1 MTDALTRLTAALADR
16 YRLERELG
24 TGGMATVYLAL
35 DLKHQRKVAVKVLR
49 PELAATMGVDRFARE
64 IEVAARLVHPHILGL
79 IDSGESDG
87 FFYYVMP
94 YVEGETLRDRLARSG
109 ELPVHEA
116 IRLLGEITDALS
128 VAHKAGVVHRDIKP
142 ENILLSGRHA
152 MVMDFGV
159 AKAVTE
165 ASGRQQMTTA
175 GIALGT
181 PAYMAPEQASAD
193 PQIDGRVDIYALG
206 ILAYEMLTGYP
217 PFHGLNPQQTLAAH
231 VTQAPVAVGQRRPGL
246 SPALESV
253 VMRCLEKRAADRFQT
268 ADDLVAVLEPL
279 ATPSGGM
286 PPTSAMAAA
295 TGSAPVT
302 GSARLPNRR
311 ARGAVVILTVVLLA
325 GVAWIATHRRNAP
338 PPSDNLRRLVVLP
351 FDNQGDSSREYF
363 ANGVTEAI
371 TTELTGIGGMS
382 VIPRTTAARY
392 RGTTKSVSE
401 IGQELGVGYVL
412 TGTVQWDLAA
422 GKDPKV
428 RVSPELIR
436 VADTSS
442 VWAHGYEA
450 VLSSVFQV
458 YGEVSTEVAKALQVT
473 LNDPERE
480 ALARRPTK
488 NPEAYDLYLRAI
500 DYLNR
505 GLSRENFDA
514 AIPMLERA
522 VKLDPEFALAWGRLS
537 ESLGLSHWL
546 YISRK
551 DETLAASEVA
561 AKRALELQPDLP
573 ESHRAMGY
581 YRYRKRDYEAAL
593 KEFAIVQHSEP
604 NSADLIAAIGY
615 VERRQGRWREAEV
628 HLARVVEL
636 DPGSSAAISQLCET
650 YGLLGEYD
658 KAVATCRRGIEVA
671 PDQPDSYFFLGLA
684 QLSQHGDL
692 REVEATYRLALR
704 HMSPER
710 LMVGNARAPAFA
722 IAHDDS
728 LSQAFLETPPSASN
742 RGIADGY
749 ILLGDLLRLRGQ
761 EAKAAAAYDSARA
774 ILTASLRALRDDYGY
789 SHDLGMVYARQ
800 GNFDLAIR
808 EGRRAVELLP
818 PERDAYFGVE
828 NVINLAR
835 IYAIAGQAAP
845 AVEQLRRLAGR
856 PSRLTAAM
864 VKIDPDWDRIRSD
877 PGFQHVI
884 AARQR

>member
-1 MTDALTRLTAALADR
+1 VTVAARLSEALADR

-24 TGGMATVYLAL
+24 QGGMATVYLAL
-35 DLKHQRKVAVKVLR
+35 DLKHHRKVAVKVLR
-49 PELAATMGVDRFARE
+49 PELAATMGSDRFDRE

-79 IDSGESDG
+79 LDSGDVDG

-94 YVEGETLRDRLARSG
+94 YVEGETLRDRLARAG

-116 IRLLGEITDALS
+116 VRLLGEIADALA
-128 VAHKAGVVHRDIKP
+128 VAHRAGVVHRDIKP

-165 ASGRQQMTTA
+165 ASGRQQLTTA
-175 GIALGT
+175 GVALGT
-181 PAYMAPEQASAD
+181 PAYMAPEQATAD
-193 PQIDGRVDIYALG
+193 PQLDGRVDIYALG
-206 ILAYEMLTGYP
+206 VLAYEMLTGYP

-246 SPALESV
+246 SPALEGV
-253 VMRCLEKRAADRFQT
+253 VMRCLAKRPADRFQS
-268 ADDLVAVLEPL
+268 ADELVAVLEPL

-286 PPTSAMAAA
+286 TPTSAIAA
-295 TGSAPVT
+295 TAGTLPVTGGSAVPRRWARAGALLLAAILVLGMVWFATHRGSAPRPD
-302 GSARLPNRR
+302 A
-311 ARGAVVILTVVLLA
+311 
-325 GVAWIATHRRNAP
+325 NA
-338 PPSDNLRRLVVLP
+338 RRLVVLP
-351 FDNQGDSSREYF
+351 FENQGDTSRQYF

-382 VIPRTTAARY
+382 VIPRSTAARY

-442 VWAHGYEA
+442 IWAHGYEA

-458 YGEVSTEVAKALQVT
+458 YADVSTEVAKALQVT
-473 LNDPERE
+473 LNDPERK
-480 ALARRPTK
+480 ALARRPTE
-488 NPEAYDLYLRAI
+488 NPDAYDLYLRAI
-500 DYLNR
+500 DYTNR
-505 GLSRENFDA
+505 GLARENFDA

-522 VKLDPEFALAWGRLS
+522 VKLDPKFALAWGRLS
-537 ESLGLSHWL
+537 ETLGLVHWL

-593 KEFAIVQHSEP
+593 KEFAIVQQSEP

-615 VERRQGRWREAEV
+615 VERRQGRWQEAAV

-636 DPGSSAAISQLCET
+636 DPGSSNAIAQLCET
-650 YGLLGEYD
+650 YGFLGEYD

-671 PDQPDSYFFLGLA
+671 PDQPDSYYFLGLA

-728 LSQAFLETPPSASN
+728 LSQAFLDTPPSASN

-761 EAKAAAAYDSARA
+761 GAAAAVAYDSARV
-774 ILTASLRALRDDYGY
+774 ILTASLRELRDDYGY
-789 SHDLGMVYARQ
+789 SRDLGMVYARQ

-818 PERDAYFGVE
+818 PERDAYFGVD
-828 NVINLAR
+828 NVVNLAR
-835 IYAIAGQAAP
+835 IYALGGQAAP
-845 AVEQLRRLAGR
+845 AVEQLRSLAGR
-856 PSRLTAAM
+856 PSRLTAAL
-864 VKIDPDWDRIRSD
+864 VRIDPDWDRIRND
-877 PGFQHVI
+877 PGFQQVV
-884 AARQR
+884 AGRPR